1 MIDISKIQCGSII
14 KTADLR
20 KRTVDH
26 KDGKYVYFT
35 DGSKYRL
42 LHPDL
47 IEFVDEPIH
56 HKDEDM
62 SGWTLASL
70 KAYCT
75 ENEIPCKGCRT
86 KADYLN
92 VIGVLSPV
100 ERISED

>member
-1 MIDISKIQCGSII
+1 MVDISKIISGAVI

-35 DGSKYRL
+35 DGSKYGLR
-42 LHPDL
+42 HPDL
-47 IEFVDEPIH
+47 IEFIEDAENETV
-56 HKDEDM
+56 DM

-70 KAYCT
+70 KAYCS

-86 KADYLN
+86 KSDYLN
-92 VIGVLSPV
+92 AIGVKTNV
-100 ERISED
+100 NRIAED